1 MDVRMLAFM
10 YVCLYVCTYVSKGLQ
25 YVSVPMFSLSVLD
38 RKYTFLVNFS
48 QNSKLLKGKLDT

>member
-10 YVCLYVCTYVSKGLQ
+10 YVCLYECTYVSKGLQ